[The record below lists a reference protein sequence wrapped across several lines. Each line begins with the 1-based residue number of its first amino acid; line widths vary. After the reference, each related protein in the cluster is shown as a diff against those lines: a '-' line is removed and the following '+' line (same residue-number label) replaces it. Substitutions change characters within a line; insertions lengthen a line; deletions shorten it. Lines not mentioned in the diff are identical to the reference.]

1 LRKVY
6 PSKENSEFGMMEF
19 FSYWNSSDF
28 NSLERVFFSS
38 VQPSEFLILF
48 FQRAMFIVC
57 SPNKLEDQCLA

>member
-1 LRKVY
+1 
-6 PSKENSEFGMMEF
+6 MMEF